1 MSTTNILDLNNRID
15 ELEKNSGGGD
25 NVVANPTGETTA
37 TLTSIE
43 IAGVKYAVGG
53 GGGTMYL
60 DHGKI
65 GQADPAQYI
74 TNCPLDENLTAGK
87 AIAITI
93 TDGQDV
99 YSAVQYYAGGTVI
112 YNIGGFSLY
121 VYSDHVGLPNYSG
134 SYRDI
139 YCDIVGI

>member
-1 MSTTNILDLNNRID
+1 MSKARTLNLYDMESRIHDLEVN
-15 ELEKNSGGGD
+15 GG
-25 NVVANPTGETTA
+25 
-37 TLTSIE
+37 
-43 IAGVKYAVGG
+43 GG
-53 GGGTMYL
+53 GGGTTGGTVYL
-60 DHGKI
+60 EHGQI
-65 GQADPAQYI
+65 GQADPAEYI
-74 TNCPLDENLTAGK
+74 TNCPLDKNLTAGK
-87 AIAITI
+87 AIAIII

-99 YSAVQYYAGGTVI
+99 YNAVQYYAGGTAI